1 MESEG
6 KIKDNPDPEKDNSQ
20 SNKNLVSSDPET
32 ISNQGETVQEKPVPE
47 PSDDHSELENLL
59 LHFWQKIYS
68 NVILR
73 LILRKIL
80 LTILIITLL
89 IFIFSWFIYIIPYLQ
104 ETGKG
109 NKHQTINKTELKN
122 DPAYKK
128 QMSQLAKDEQK
139 LFRKF
144 VAYTPGQ
151 SYLVINT
158 TDNRFSLYRNKKLV
172 REGFCSTGSYT
183 RLTNAEGS
191 RHWIFKTPK
200 GRFWIQEKITSPLWV
215 RPDWSFV
222 EEGLPI
228 PPKNDES
235 RYEYGVLGDYAMSLG
250 DGYLI
255 HGTIY
260 KRFLGMPVTHG
271 CVRLNDD
278 DLEAI
283 YNTLNIGSK
292 VYIF

>member
-1 MESEG
+1 MEIDD
-6 KIKDNPDPEKDNSQ
+6 KIS
-20 SNKNLVSSDPET
+20 
-32 ISNQGETVQEKPVPE
+32 EKPEMDKVNE
-47 PSDDHSELENLL
+47 QSELAQLL
-59 LHFWQKIYS
+59 SHYFDKIY
-68 NVILR
+68 NQIL
-73 LILRKIL
+73 LRKIVRKIL
-80 LTILIITLL
+80 FVILIISILL
-89 IFIFSWFIYIIPYLQ
+89 FIFSWFIIIIPGLQ
-104 ETGKG
+104 EAGGIRKL
-109 NKHQTINKTELKN
+109 KPSELSELKN

-128 QMSQLAKDEQK
+128 QILQIGRDTQK
-139 LFRKF
+139 LTRKF
-144 VAYTPGQ
+144 AGFTPGQ

-158 TDNRFSLYRNKKLV
+158 TDNRFSLYLNKKTV

-183 RLTNAEGS
+183 RLTNTEGS
-191 RHWIFKTPK
+191 RQWIFKTPK
-200 GRFWIQEKITSPLWV
+200 GRFWIQQKITSPLWV

-228 PPKNDES
+228 PPANDES

-255 HGTIY
+255 HGTLY

-278 DLEAI
+278 DLETI

-292 VYIF
+292 VFIF

>member
-1 MESEG
+1 MEIDRTINKKPDRG
-6 KIKDNPDPEKDNSQ
+6 KGKHQSNQDQKIPYRAKANDQTNPDQLSPD
-20 SNKNLVSSDPET
+20 
-32 ISNQGETVQEKPVPE
+32 QEAVNDK
-47 PSDDHSELENLL
+47 SELVQML
-59 LHFWQKIYS
+59 FQYWKKICT
-68 NVILR
+68 NAE
-73 LILRKIL
+73 LRKIFRK
-80 LTILIITLL
+80 ILYISMIISFVL
-89 IFIFSWFIYIIPYLQ
+89 FFFSCFIYIVPGLQ
-104 ETGKG
+104 EAGKVRKLKPA
-109 NKHQTINKTELKN
+109 NIVEIKN

-128 QMSQLAKDEQK
+128 LILQMRRDAQK
-139 LFRKF
+139 LSRKF
-144 VAYTPGQ
+144 IAYTPGQ

-158 TDNRFSLYRNKKLV
+158 TDNRFFLYRNNKLI

-183 RLTNAEGS
+183 RLTNSEGS
-191 RHWIFKTPK
+191 RQWIFKTPK
-200 GRFWIQEKITSPLWV
+200 GRFWIQQKITSPLWI

-228 PPKNDES
+228 PPENDES

-255 HGTIY
+255 HGTLY
-260 KRFLGMPVTHG
+260 KRLLGMPVTHG

-283 YNTLNIGSK
+283 YNTLNTGSK

>member
-1 MESEG
+1 MESGNTDKKPYQEKG
-6 KIKDNPDPEKDNSQ
+6 NDQINPDQIK
-20 SNKNLVSSDPET
+20 SDQDT
-32 ISNQGETVQEKPVPE
+32 ATDQ
-47 PSDDHSELENLL
+47 SELVQMISQ
-59 LHFWQKIYS
+59 FCQKIYNS
-68 NVILR
+68 SVIR
-73 LILRKIL
+73 KIGRKIL
-80 LTILIITLL
+80 FIALL
-89 IFIFSWFIYIIPYLQ
+89 IFIILFVFSWFIYIVPVLQ
-104 ETGKG
+104 ESGSGKKLQST
-109 NKHQTINKTELKN
+109 NIEELKKSP
-122 DPAYKK
+122 DYKK
-128 QMSQLAKDEQK
+128 QILQMGKDAQR
-139 LFRKF
+139 LSRKF
-144 VAYTPGQ
+144 VGYTPGQ

-158 TDNRFSLYRNKKLV
+158 TDNRFFLYRNKKLI
-172 REGFCSTGSYT
+172 REGYCSTGSYT

-200 GRFWIQEKITSPLWV
+200 GRFWIQQKITSPLWV

-222 EEGLPI
+222 EEGIPI
-228 PPKNDES
+228 PPANDES

-283 YNTLNIGSK
+283 YDNLNIGSK

>member
-1 MESEG
+1 MEIED
-6 KIKDNPDPEKDNSQ
+6 KIKEEPD
-20 SNKNLVSSDPET
+20 
-32 ISNQGETVQEKPVPE
+32 QEKLNQESVI
-47 PSDDHSELENLL
+47 DQSELLQML
-59 LHFWQKIYS
+59 SLYWQKML
-68 NVILR
+68 NNTL
-73 LILRKIL
+73 LRKIFRKVIIL
-80 LTILIITLL
+80 VSIILIVL
-89 IFIFSWFIYIIPYLQ
+89 FIFSWFIYIVPKLQ

-109 NKHQTINKTELKN
+109 RKFHAENIAILKK
-122 DPAYKK
+122 DPIYKK
-128 QMSQLAKDEQK
+128 QIQQLGRDVQR
-139 LFRKF
+139 LSRKF
-144 VAYTPGQ
+144 AAYTSGQ

-158 TDNRFSLYRNKKLV
+158 TDNRFFLYQNKKLV
-172 REGFCSTGSYT
+172 REGSCSTGSYT

-191 RHWIFKTPK
+191 RQWIFKTPK
-200 GRFWIQEKITSPLWV
+200 GRFWIQQKITSPLWV

-228 PPKNDES
+228 PPAHDES

-260 KRFLGMPVTHG
+260 KRLLGMPVTHG
-271 CVRLNDD
+271 CVRLNDE

>member
-1 MESEG
+1 MESDG
-6 KIKDNPDPEKDNSQ
+6 KINAKPDKEKAFDPGNPDQLRSDHEFA
-20 SNKNLVSSDPET
+20 KNQNEEFQMNP
-32 ISNQGETVQEKPVPE
+32 VQEPAN
-47 PSDDHSELENLL
+47 DHSELVQMLL
-59 LHFWQKIYS
+59 NAWKKIYT
-68 NVILR
+68 NTL
-73 LILRKIL
+73 LRKALWRIL
-80 LTILIITLL
+80 FITLIISIVL
-89 IFIFSWFIYIIPYLQ
+89 FIFAWFLYIVPSLQ
-104 ETGKG
+104 EIWKSKELRQE
-109 NKHQTINKTELKN
+109 NVSELKS
-122 DPAYKK
+122 DALYRK
-128 QMSQLAKDEQK
+128 QMTQLVKDEQR
-139 LFRKF
+139 LSRKF
-144 VAYTPGQ
+144 SAYTSGQ

-158 TDNRFSLYRNKKLV
+158 TGNRFFLYQNKKLV

-183 RLTNAEGS
+183 QLTNAEGS
-191 RHWIFKTPK
+191 KQWIFKTPK
-200 GRFWIQEKITSPLWV
+200 GRFWIHEKITSPLWV

-228 PPKNDES
+228 PPANDES
-235 RYEYGVLGDYAMSLG
+235 RYENGVLGDYAMSLG

-278 DLEAI
+278 DLETI